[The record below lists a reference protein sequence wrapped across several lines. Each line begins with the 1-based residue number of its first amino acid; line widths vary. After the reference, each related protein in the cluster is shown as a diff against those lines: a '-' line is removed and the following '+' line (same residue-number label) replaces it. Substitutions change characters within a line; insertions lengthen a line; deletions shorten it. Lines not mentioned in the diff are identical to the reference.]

1 MMYYKSNS
9 EMMDKVTG
17 WTVIKNELVTDRERD
32 KRFPNLPDYIFT
44 RVCLSSRD
52 TYKTFGIRFQCH
64 ERTRKTDRA
73 YFDAL
78 KEMEEATA

>member
-1 MMYYKSNS
+1 MMYYRSTA
-9 EMMDKVTG
+9 EMTDHFTG

-44 RVCLSSRD
+44 RVKINSRD

-64 ERTRKTDRA
+64 ERTRKSDRA
-73 YFDAL
+73 YFDTL
-78 KEMEEATA
+78 NEMEEATA